1 MKSIVQKRKM
11 GELKIVSHGAEFP
24 QMHEASVELDLEQL
38 NHDRRGNLNQPK
50 ILLEL
55 QVVARDEQQ
64 LDKDEL
70 GKQLPPKC
78 EGGVGHQ
85 QSLSRVDGRD
95 FHRKLLSSWR
105 YQNWTRVQFSL
116 VLHHHTYNFAK
127 RLFHGLNVGHEGMR
141 WTI

>member
-1 MKSIVQKRKM
+1 MRPIVQKMRM
-11 GELKIVSHGAEFP
+11 GELKIVSHEAEFP
-24 QMHEASVELDLEQL
+24 QRHGASVELDLEQL

-55 QVVARDEQQ
+55 QVVARDGRQ
-64 LDKDEL
+64 LGKGEL

-85 QSLSRVDGRD
+85 QSFSRVDGRD
-95 FHRKLLSSWR
+95 FHRKLLSNWR

-116 VLHHHTYNFAK
+116 VLHHHTCNFAK
-127 RLFHGLNVGHEGMR
+127 RLFHGLNVGHEGMKR
-141 WTI
+141 TK